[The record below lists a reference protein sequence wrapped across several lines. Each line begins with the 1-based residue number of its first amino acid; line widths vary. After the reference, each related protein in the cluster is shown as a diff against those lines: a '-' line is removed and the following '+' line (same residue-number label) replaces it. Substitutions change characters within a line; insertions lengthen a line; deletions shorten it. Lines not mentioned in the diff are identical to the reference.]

1 MPKSWMHRLAWTLG
15 AFTLVILGAIV
26 GEAARWGFASE
37 SSPAATGTPVP
48 DPQLEAMLLERERAY
63 RALIEEANA
72 RLEQAYRQIQE
83 LSAQLSASSSSAS
96 AGAPEISA
104 ALSPARALWIAMN
117 MAPGSALMKEPEL
130 VFFQGALA
138 YEVVLDQ
145 GILYIDANT
154 GQILYNGIPPVIQV
168 VQAQPAVGKGGGAGK
183 AVKEHGEKKKDEHE
197 KERKK
202 ENEHERKEKEE
213 HRDDD

>member
-1 MPKSWMHRLAWTLG
+1 MPKSWTHRLAWTLG
-15 AFTLVILGAIV
+15 AFMLVILGAIA
-26 GEAARWGFASE
+26 GEAARWGFPSE

-48 DPQLEAMLLERERAY
+48 DPQLEAMLQEREQAY

-104 ALSPARALWIAMN
+104 ALSPARAIWIAMN

-130 VFFQGALA
+130 VVFQGALA

-145 GILYIDANT
+145 GTLYIDANT

-183 AVKEHGEKKKDEHE
+183 DVKEHGEKKDKDDDEHE
-197 KERKK
+197 
-202 ENEHERKEKEE
+202 NDDEHE
-213 HRDDD
+213 DDDD